1 MGMNEFTRD
10 EEMQKIFED
19 RDNIEEE
26 EEDEGKTELLEKSKT
41 VINNHNDNNNS
52 SHNEE
57 KVSRASGYCTTIS
70 RPPALQN
77 DLASFRL
84 ITDNRIRTVPPAVLV
99 LGGRWSLSPFLFCSR
114 IFWTARSL
122 I

>member
-57 KVSRASGYCTTIS
+57 KVSRICVNI
-70 RPPALQN
+70 
-77 DLASFRL
+77 L
-84 ITDNRIRTVPPAVLV
+84 IK
-99 LGGRWSLSPFLFCSR
+99 GECEC
-114 IFWTARSL
+114 
-122 I
+122 